1 MKGWDGLVS
10 SALLGTDRRPAHFEE
25 LPEHIQERLGDGG
38 LLDAAALATVYK
50 RAGRKPLREVE
61 PLPAAPGE
69 DRPLPRPVAIRR
81 LAAMLGGFQT
91 TALGEWLRAA
101 DARGW
106 GVPPEHLP
114 ALADYARN
122 RAEYRPLV
130 ITAAGRRA
138 RWLANLNPEWRFL
151 HAAVAESNDLEL
163 WTHGNALQRRTWLRT
178 LRQHDPEAALEALA
192 EVWPTESAATRT
204 DFLGLLADGLSKPDE
219 DFLEAAL
226 DDRSKEVRRVAA
238 RLLAR
243 VPGSRYGERMTERLH
258 SHLTVSQGVLAVDLP
273 KRVAQSMERDGIDSQ
288 NPEGVGK
295 RAWWFL
301 QIVAN
306 TPLSAMDLDWLH
318 TPVEGCAPEVLQAG
332 WTEAAIREGTT
343 RQAAGREGDEPDQA
357 TRWARELLRSNAST
371 GSRSPAELLRL
382 LPPEEWAPAVDTL
395 RTTVDVAELVGGL
408 PVPWPD
414 SLAGMILDQLA
425 KVGTNRAWA
434 RLASITARAVP
445 PDVLNHPITREPTGE
460 EDTWRRRLVETL
472 IFRREMYEELS

>member
-25 LPEHIQERLGDGG
+25 LPEAVQERLGDGG

-50 RAGRKPLREVE
+50 RAGRKPLRDLE

-114 ALADYARN
+114 ALADHARN

-130 ITAAGRRA
+130 VAAAGRRA
-138 RWLANLNPEWRFL
+138 RWLADLNPEWRFL
-151 HAAVAESNDLEL
+151 YAAVADSNDPEP
-163 WTHGNALQRRTWLRT
+163 WTHGNALERRSWLRA
-178 LRQHDPEAALEALA
+178 LRGRNPEAALEALT

-204 DFLGLLADGLSKPDE
+204 DFLALLADGLSLSDE

-226 DDRSKEVRRVAA
+226 DDRSKEVRRAAA

-243 VPGSRYGERMTERLH
+243 IPGSRYGERMTERLH
-258 SHLTVSQGVLAVDLP
+258 SHLTATQGVLSVDLP
-273 KRVAQSMERDGIDSQ
+273 RRASASMERDGIDSQ
-288 NPEGVGK
+288 NPEGIGK

-301 QIVAN
+301 QVVAN
-306 TPLSAMDLDWLH
+306 TPLSAMELSWLE
-318 TPVEGCAPEVLQAG
+318 TPVEGCAPELLQAA
-332 WTEAAIREGTT
+332 WTEAAIRE
-343 RQAAGREGDEPDQA
+343 AAASNLA
-357 TRWARELLRSNAST
+357 TAWARELLRTNAST

-382 LPPEEWAPAVDTL
+382 LPPEEWARAVDVL

-408 PVPWPD
+408 PVPWPP
-414 SLAGMILDQLA
+414 SLASMILDQLA

-445 PDVLNHPITREPTGE
+445 PDVLDHPITREPTGG

-472 IFRREMYEELS
+472 TFRRELYEELS

>member
-10 SALLGTDRRPAHFEE
+10 SALLGTDRRPVHFEE
-25 LPEHIQERLGDGG
+25 LPEHIQERLGEGG

-50 RAGRKPLREVE
+50 RAGRKPLRDLE

-130 ITAAGRRA
+130 IAAAGRRA
-138 RWLANLNPEWRFL
+138 TWLADLNPEWKFL
-151 HAAVAESNDLEL
+151 HAAVAESNDPEL
-163 WTHGNALQRRTWLRT
+163 WTHGNALQRRTWLQTTR
-178 LRQHDPEAALEALA
+178 RQDPAAALEALR
-192 EVWPTESAATRT
+192 EVWPTEAAATRAE
-204 DFLGLLADGLSKPDE
+204 FLGLLADGLSMADE
-219 DFLEAAL
+219 EFLEEVAL
-226 DDRSKEVRRVAA
+226 DDRAKDVRRGAA
-238 RLLAR
+238 RLLSR
-243 VPGSRYGERMTERLH
+243 IPGSRYGARMTERMW
-258 SHLTVSQGVLAVDLP
+258 SHLVVSQGVLAVDLP
-273 KRVAQSMERDGIDSQ
+273 KRLSTSMERDGIDSQ
-288 NPEGVGK
+288 NPEGIGK

-306 TPLSAMDLDWLH
+306 TPLDVMDPAWLGM
-318 TPVEGCAPEVLQAG
+318 PVEGCAPEILQSA
-332 WTEAAIREGTT
+332 WAEAAVREN
-343 RQAAGREGDEPDQA
+343 AEP
-357 TRWARELLRSNAST
+357 WARELLKANAST
-371 GSRSPAELLRL
+371 GSRSAAELLRV
-382 LPPEEWAPAVDTL
+382 LPADEWVRAVTALKDSIELT
-395 RTTVDVAELVGGL
+395 ELVGGL
-408 PVPWPD
+408 PVPWPA
-414 SLAGMILDQLA
+414 SLGSMILDQLMKA
-425 KVGTNRAWA
+425 GTPRGWA
-434 RLASITARAVP
+434 RLASIAARAVP
-445 PDVLNHPITREPTGE
+445 ADVLDHPITREPTGE

>member
-1 MKGWDGLVS
+1 VKGWDGLVS

-50 RAGRKPLREVE
+50 RAGRKPLQELE

-101 DARGW
+101 DDRGW

-114 ALADYARN
+114 ALADHARH

-130 ITAAGRRA
+130 IAAAGRRA
-138 RWLANLNPEWRFL
+138 RWLADLNPEWRFL
-151 HAAVAESNDLEL
+151 HAAIADSHDPEL
-163 WTHGNALQRRTWLRT
+163 WTHGNAVQRRTWLRV
-178 LRQHDPEAALEALA
+178 LRQHDPAAAREALT
-192 EVWPTESAATRT
+192 EVWPSESAATRT
-204 DFLGLLADGLSKPDE
+204 DFLGLLTDGLSPADE

-243 VPGSRYGERMTERLH
+243 IPGSRYGARMIERLH
-258 SHLTVSQGVLAVDLP
+258 SHLTVSQGLLAVDLP
-273 KRVAQSMERDGIDSQ
+273 RRLTQSMERDGLDSQ
-288 NPEGVGK
+288 NPEGIGK
-295 RAWWFL
+295 RAWRFL

-306 TPLSAMDLDWLH
+306 TPLSAMDPAWLQ
-318 TPVEGCAPEVLQAG
+318 TPVEGCAPEILQAA
-332 WTEAAIREGTT
+332 WTEAAIREGS
-343 RQAAGREGDEPDQA
+343 GE
-357 TRWARELLRSNAST
+357 WARTLLRSEAST

-382 LPPEEWAPAVDTL
+382 LPPDEWARAVDSL
-395 RTTVDVAELVGGL
+395 RATVDVAELVGGL
-408 PVPWPD
+408 PVPWPA

-434 RLASITARAVP
+434 RLASIAARAVP

-472 IFRREMYEELS
+472 IFRRELYEELS

>member
-10 SALLGTDRRPAHFEE
+10 SALLGTDRRPVHFEE

-50 RAGRKPLREVE
+50 RAGRQPLRELE

-91 TALGEWLRAA
+91 TALAEWLRAA

-114 ALADYARN
+114 ALADFARH

-130 ITAAGRRA
+130 IAAAGRRA
-138 RWLANLNPEWRFL
+138 TWLADLNPEWKFL
-151 HAAVAESNDLEL
+151 HAAVAESNDIAL

-178 LRQHDPEAALEALA
+178 TRRQEPGAALEALR
-192 EVWPTESAATRT
+192 EVWPTESAATRAE
-204 DFLGLLADGLSKPDE
+204 FLAVLTDGLALDDE
-219 DFLEAAL
+219 EFLEAAL
-226 DDRSKEVRRVAA
+226 DDRAKDVRRGAA

-243 VPGSRYGERMTERLH
+243 LPGSRYGDRMAERMW
-258 SHLTVSQGVLAVDLP
+258 SHLVVSQGVLAVDLP
-273 KRVAQSMERDGIDSQ
+273 KRLSASMERDGLDSQ
-288 NPEGVGK
+288 VPEGVGK

-306 TPLSAMDLDWLH
+306 TPLTEMDPAWLRM
-318 TPVEGCAPEVLQAG
+318 PVEGCAPEILQAA
-332 WTEAAIREGTT
+332 WAEAAVRERSET
-343 RQAAGREGDEPDQA
+343 
-357 TRWARELLRSNAST
+357 WARELLKANAST
-371 GSRSPAELLRL
+371 GTRSAAELLRIV
-382 LPPEEWAPAVDTL
+382 PAEEWVRAVQALQETIDL
-395 RTTVDVAELVGGL
+395 AELVGGL
-408 PVPWPD
+408 PVPWPA
-414 SLAGMILDQLA
+414 SLGSMILDQLA
-425 KVGTNRAWA
+425 AAGTARSSA
-434 RLASITARAVP
+434 RLASIAARAVP
-445 PDVLNHPITREPTGE
+445 PDVLHHPITREPTGE

-472 IFRREMYEELS
+472 TFRRVLYEELS